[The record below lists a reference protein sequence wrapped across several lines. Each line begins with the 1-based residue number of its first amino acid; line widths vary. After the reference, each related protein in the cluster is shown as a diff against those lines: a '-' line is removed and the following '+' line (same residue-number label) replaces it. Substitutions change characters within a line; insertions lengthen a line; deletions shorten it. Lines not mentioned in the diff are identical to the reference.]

1 MKKALFVL
9 TSLLSLWPG
18 ATPAADAASGWQL
31 EKVVEISRHGVRPPT
46 PGQRKE
52 MEAATRR
59 AWPRWRTA
67 DGELTD
73 HGYRA
78 VVNKGRAEGDYY
90 RQLGLFPAGCPDAQA
105 VYVRAS
111 PLQRTRATAQAML
124 DGAFP
129 GCGVIVHHV
138 DGDIDPLFQTE
149 KLAVAQRDPQQ
160 ELAAV
165 STAAGDL
172 RALQRQ
178 LQPAVQQLKASVCQS
193 VENCPFFDRPWQ
205 LKQTRSGHVYVQ
217 GLSAMASMVETLR
230 LAWSENLPLSEV
242 AFGQIT
248 RAAQISA
255 LLPLLTAN
263 YDLSNDVLYL
273 ARRRGS
279 MLLNAVTENLKQGIT
294 PDDAGLPDTRWLLLV
309 AHDTNIAMLRTLIGF
324 SWQLPG
330 YARGNIPPGASLV
343 FERWRERSS
352 GRRYI
357 RTYFQAQDLDAL
369 RQLQPVD
376 ARHPLLRQEW
386 QQKNCRITSVGVL
399 CPYQSTLARM
409 RKYIDTRAQLPVSYP
424 QP

>member
-1 MKKALFVL
+1 MKNALRAL
-9 TSLLSLWPG
+9 TTLLALWLGSPFAVG
-18 ATPAADAASGWQL
+18 ATSDWQL

-46 PGQRKE
+46 PGNRKE
-52 MEAATRR
+52 IEAATQRP
-59 AWPRWRTA
+59 WPRWSTA
-67 DGELTD
+67 DGELTG
-73 HGYRA
+73 HGYSA

-90 RQLGLFPAGCPDAQA
+90 RLLGLIPAGCPDTQA
-105 VYVRAS
+105 IYVRAS
-111 PLQRTRATAQAML
+111 PLQRTRATAQAMM

-129 GCGVIVHHV
+129 GCGVMIHHV
-138 DGDIDPLFQTE
+138 DGDVDPLFQTE
-149 KLAVAQRDPQQ
+149 KLAVAQLDPQQ

-165 STAAGDL
+165 ADAAGDL
-172 RALQRQ
+172 NALQRQ
-178 LQPAVQQLKASVCQS
+178 LRPVVQQLKASVCRAVDS
-193 VENCPFFDRPWQ
+193 CPFFDRPWQ

-217 GLSAMASMVETLR
+217 GLSALASIVETLR

-242 AFGQIT
+242 AFGQIS
-248 RAAQISA
+248 RASQIGA

-263 YDLSNDVLYL
+263 YDLSNDVPYI

-279 MLLNAVTENLKQGIT
+279 LLLNAVIENLEQGV
-294 PDDAGLPDTRWLLLV
+294 DADNPLLPDARWLLLV

-330 YARGNIPPGASLV
+330 YARGNIPPGGSLV

-352 GRRYI
+352 GERFI
-357 RTYFQAQDLDAL
+357 RIYFQAQDLNAL

-386 QQKNCRITSVGVL
+386 QQKNCRVVSVGTL
-399 CPYQSTLARM
+399 CPYQSTLSRLQSHM
-409 RKYIDTRAQLPVSYP
+409 DTRAQLPVNYP